1 MQHPEDRLHIS
12 CVRYFAYAHP
22 ELALLL
28 HHSPN
33 GGKRNAREAAR
44 FKAMGTRAGFP
55 DLALLVPRGNYHGA
69 FFELKAPKGVLS
81 AHQKA
86 YIEALREQGY
96 YVAIIRSIDDFINES
111 EGYLNGLKN
120 ILP

>member
-1 MQHPEDRLHIS
+1 MRHIEDSLHIA

-22 ELALLL
+22 ELSLLL

-55 DLALLVPRGNYHGA
+55 DLALLVPRGPYHGA

-81 AHQKA
+81 VYQKA
-86 YIEALREQGY
+86 YIEALRKQGY
-96 YVAIIRSIDDFINES
+96 YIAIIRSIDDFINET
-111 EGYLNGLKN
+111 EKYLQL
-120 ILP
+120 